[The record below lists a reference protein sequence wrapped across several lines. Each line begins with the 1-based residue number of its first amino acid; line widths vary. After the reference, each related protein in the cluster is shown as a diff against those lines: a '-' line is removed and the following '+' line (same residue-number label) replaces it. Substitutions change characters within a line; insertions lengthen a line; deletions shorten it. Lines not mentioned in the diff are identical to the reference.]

1 MLNGTSVRLDSI
13 ENVKI
18 VHAITQA
25 MKQTVFRVDEKLH
38 RPVEAVNEQLSQKL
52 KEQAVYAKLL
62 GWNLGRLVVL
72 GVWMSLH
79 GK

>member
-1 MLNGTSVRLDSI
+1 
-13 ENVKI
+13 
-18 VHAITQA
+18 

-38 RPVEAVNEQLSQKL
+38 RPLEAVNEQLSQKL
-52 KEQAVYAKLL
+52 KEQAVYAKWL

>member
-18 VHAITQA
+18 VHAITQE
-25 MKQTVFRVDEKLH
+25 MKQTVFRVDEKSYRQL
-38 RPVEAVNEQLSQKL
+38 EAVNERLSQEL
-52 KEQAVYAKLL
+52 KVQTVYARWL

-72 GVWMSLH
+72 DVWMFLH

>member
-1 MLNGTSVRLDSI
+1 M
-13 ENVKI
+13 E
-18 VHAITQA
+18 
-25 MKQTVFRVDEKLH
+25 QTVFRVDEKLH
-38 RPVEAVNEQLSQKL
+38 RPLETVNEQLSQKL
-52 KEQAVYAKLL
+52 KEQAVYVKWL